1 MQRRTLLKL
10 GLGSGLLLALAGLG
24 LRGVEPGLQ
33 PSADG
38 PLRQSPRSRTV
49 MGAVALAV
57 LDGAWPAE
65 AAERRRALQAHLDLL
80 DGAIAGFPPAM
91 QAELGQLLTVLSSAA
106 GRRGLAGLASDWPE
120 AEVPAVQAA
129 LQSMR
134 SSRISLR
141 EQAYQALRDLH
152 CAVFF
157 SAPAHWSLMG
167 YPGPH
172 SFE

>member
-1 MQRRTLLKL
+1 MKL
-10 GLGSGLLLALAGLG
+10 GLGSGLLLTLAGLG
-24 LRGVEPGLQ
+24 LRGIEPGLQ
-33 PSADG
+33 TPADG
-38 PLRQSPRSRTV
+38 PVRQSPRSRAL
-49 MGAVALAV
+49 MGAIALAV
-57 LDGAWPAE
+57 LDSAWPAD
-65 AAERRRALQAHLDLL
+65 ATQRSRALQAHLDLV

-106 GRRGLAGLASDWPE
+106 GRRGLAGLGTDWPE
-120 AEVPAVQAA
+120 AATPAVQAA

-134 SSRISLR
+134 DSRLSLR

-157 SAPAHWSLMG
+157 SAPQHWSLMG
-167 YPGPH
+167 YPGPK